1 MRSKAGSEP
10 ASSLAVEAR
19 SSAAKPGS
27 TCTAARRF
35 PCRAAGDRAGR
46 APGRWPRRASEP
58 PASFRGTGRSGLC
71 QSWFNGGP
79 SRSWQ
84 RLHAMH
90 DFFIVSFYDLGFLPT
105 ALKMRLRIVH
115 SVQSLPAG
123 ALRSRPA
130 SCSTPRNRPAVCS
143 TLQRPA
149 KPAGALQRPTKPDVS
164 PTLPAGRC
172 PSRSAARRSG

>member
-79 SRSWQ
+79 SLSWQ

-90 DFFIVSFYDLGFLPT
+90 DFFIVSFLRPG
-105 ALKMRLRIVH
+105 LRIVL

-149 KPAGALQRPTKPDVS
+149 KPAGALQHPAAPCE
-164 PTLPAGRC
+164 AGRR
-172 PSRSAARRSG
+172 PAAPYEARRLPYTPCRQVSIA